1 MPNNQ
6 LITSY
11 SGTHMDARES
21 LDHKAYTHYA
31 FIGSGNMVGAVFDVK
46 EDGSLLKG
54 DQRGVFSNPGDHTKL
69 FSIGG
74 YVISLV

>member
-21 LDHKAYTHYA
+21 LDHKAYTYYA

-46 EDGSLLKG
+46 EGGSFLKG
-54 DQRGVFSNPGDHTKL
+54 GQRSVSKTPGET
-69 FSIGG
+69 
-74 YVISLV
+74 